1 MLHLSEI
8 TMVATLC
15 NHTEPHL
22 FVFELQLSTA
32 GNVITGIT
40 ATNFRFTMSQREE
53 LRLGAL
59 MVEEEVEEAGLKK
72 TEMTG
77 RRASPVGP
85 MRRRWSWSGR

>member
-1 MLHLSEI
+1 MI
-8 TMVATLC
+8 
-15 NHTEPHL
+15 
-22 FVFELQLSTA
+22 VFELQLSTA
-32 GNVITGIT
+32 GNVITGIK

-59 MVEEEVEEAGLKK
+59 MVEAEEVGLKK
-72 TEMTG
+72 TEMTE

>member
-1 MLHLSEI
+1 
-8 TMVATLC
+8 
-15 NHTEPHL
+15 
-22 FVFELQLSTA
+22 
-32 GNVITGIT
+32 
-40 ATNFRFTMSQREE
+40 MSQREE

-59 MVEEEVEEAGLKK
+59 MVEEEEEEVGLKK

>member
-1 MLHLSEI
+1 M
-8 TMVATLC
+8 
-15 NHTEPHL
+15 

-40 ATNFRFTMSQREE
+40 ATNFRFTMSQRGE

-59 MVEEEVEEAGLKK
+59 MVEEAGLKK

>member
-1 MLHLSEI
+1 M
-8 TMVATLC
+8 
-15 NHTEPHL
+15 

-40 ATNFRFTMSQREE
+40 ATNFRFTMSQRGE

-59 MVEEEVEEAGLKK
+59 MVEEVEVVGLKK
-72 TEMTG
+72 TEMTV

>member
-1 MLHLSEI
+1 M
-8 TMVATLC
+8 
-15 NHTEPHL
+15 

-40 ATNFRFTMSQREE
+40 ATNFRFTMSQRGE

-59 MVEEEVEEAGLKK
+59 MVEEVEEVGLKK
-72 TEMTG
+72 TEMTV

>member
-1 MLHLSEI
+1 
-8 TMVATLC
+8 
-15 NHTEPHL
+15 
-22 FVFELQLSTA
+22 
-32 GNVITGIT
+32 
-40 ATNFRFTMSQREE
+40 MSQREE

-59 MVEEEVEEAGLKK
+59 MVEVVEEEEVGLKK